1 MPALCR
7 SRRQKMND
15 AMPPA
20 GDLFVTQ
27 FLVVSDQDR
36 SRDF

>member
-1 MPALCR
+1 MT
-7 SRRQKMND
+7 D
-15 AMPPA
+15 ATPPP

-36 SRDF
+36 SRNFYQSVFGAAS